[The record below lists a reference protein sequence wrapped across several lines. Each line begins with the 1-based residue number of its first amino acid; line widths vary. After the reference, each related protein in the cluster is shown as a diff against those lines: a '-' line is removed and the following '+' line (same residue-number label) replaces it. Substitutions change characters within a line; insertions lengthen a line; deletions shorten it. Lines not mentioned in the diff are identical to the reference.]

1 MTEREATESWVREF
15 NRFPTSMITE
25 LAEHMECDWQE
36 LGDHTQYLERFP
48 MWGTMWQFNDAIDNW
63 WLAEDGGLEI
73 MLALGFRLYESQSYG
88 YFFGIDGAGFDFYK
102 AYWIPLYRARGLQ
115 WHDE

>member
-25 LAEHMECDWQE
+25 LAEHRECDWQE
-36 LGDHTQYLERFP
+36 FGDHTQYLERFP
-48 MWGTMWQFNDAIDNW
+48 MWGAMWQFNNAIDNW
-63 WLAEDGGLEI
+63 WLTEDGGLEI

-102 AYWIPLYRARGLQ
+102 AYWIPLYMARGLQ